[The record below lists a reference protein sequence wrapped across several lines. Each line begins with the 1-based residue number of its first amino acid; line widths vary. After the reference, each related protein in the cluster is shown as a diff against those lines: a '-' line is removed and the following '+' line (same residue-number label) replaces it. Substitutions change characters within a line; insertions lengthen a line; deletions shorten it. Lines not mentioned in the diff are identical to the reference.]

1 MDVVFDMG
9 KYSWTIN
16 GNDINT
22 DNLKDINL
30 NVNNDLDKD
39 WYDYLYD
46 NIKKEVVGNNSYQY
60 FAIAHDGDF
69 GFKAT
74 LSLTVPK
81 DRVGKQA
88 NLYLCQLNNDGVPLI
103 GSNSVSADGKVNF
116 SLSHAS
122 RNLST

>member
-30 NVNNDLDKD
+30 NVNNDLD
-39 WYDYLYD
+39 DYGNFLYED
-46 NIKKEVVGNNSYQY
+46 IKKEVVGNNPYHF
-60 FAIAHDGDF
+60 FAIAHDGAF

-81 DRVGKQA
+81 DMVGKQA